1 MANNGKIIDIIH
13 KKFKWYNVGS
23 CNDFPQ
29 IALKSTIKNGLR
41 NLDLIFDD
49 IIQITKKLN

>member
-1 MANNGKIIDIIH
+1 MVQMLVPAMIFH
-13 KKFKWYNVGS
+13 
-23 CNDFPQ
+23 Q

-49 IIQITKKLN
+49 IIQITKKL